1 VELRH
6 LATFRA
12 VLREGSFLRAARAL
26 RLAQPT
32 VTLHIQEL
40 EEELGLSLFDRRGRR
55 RPTTPAG
62 TQFSERALPI
72 LDAVDALRRSM
83 EELRDGRSGWI
94 RIGAIEPA
102 ASEHVAPLLG
112 RLRRERPALR
122 IRLDV
127 TGAQGVSRAVADG
140 ELDLGLCSAPPA
152 ELSLEFEPLFAEE
165 IALLVPRGHRLAG
178 PRTIRIRARELEGE
192 PLLLS
197 EQGCAYRRAVETA
210 LSEHGVRPQW
220 ALESG
225 STATLRAA
233 VRNRVGIAMLP
244 RRSVSPAPPGTVV
257 RGLSDLVIA
266 LPVGLVR
273 RPDAAPPPPAL
284 AALTDALRREL
295 RRHASR
301 PGIGVR
307 SLRDPDNPGRFE
319 SVS

>member
-26 RLAQPT
+26 QLAQPT

-40 EEELGLSLFDRRGRR
+40 EQELGLSLFDRRGRR
-55 RPTTPAG
+55 RPTNPAGAPGRRTELAAAG
-62 TQFSERALPI
+62 TQFAERALPI

-83 EELRDGRSGWI
+83 EELRDGKSGWI

-112 RLRRERPALR
+112 RLRRERPGLR
-122 IRLDV
+122 VRLDV
-127 TGAQGVSRAVADG
+127 TGTQGVSRAVADG

-165 IALLVPRGHRLAG
+165 IALLVPRGHRLAS
-178 PRTIRIRARELEGE
+178 PRTIRIRASDLEGE

-244 RRSVSPAPPGTVV
+244 RRSASPAPPGTVV

-284 AALTDALRREL
+284 AVLTEALRREL
-295 RRHASR
+295 GRPPRRRRRA
-301 PGIGVR
+301 GV
-307 SLRDPDNPGRFE
+307 
-319 SVS
+319 

>member
-1 VELRH
+1 MDLRH

-26 RLAQPT
+26 GLAQPT

-40 EEELGLSLFDRRGRR
+40 EAELGLPLFDRRGRR

-62 TQFSERALPI
+62 THFAERALPI
-72 LDAVDALRRSM
+72 LDAVEGLRQSM

-94 RIGAIEPA
+94 RIGAIEPS
-102 ASEHVAPLLG
+102 ASERVMPLLA

-127 TGAQGVSRAVADG
+127 TGTQGISRAVADG
-140 ELDLGLCSAPPA
+140 ELDLGLCSSPPA

-165 IALLVPRGHRLAG
+165 MALLVPRGHRLAG
-178 PRTIRIRARELEGE
+178 ARPIRAKDLEGE

-210 LSEHGVRPQW
+210 LAERGVRPQW

-233 VRNRVGIAMLP
+233 VKSRVGIAMLP
-244 RRSVSPAPPGTVV
+244 RRSASPAPPGTVV

-273 RPDAAPPPPAL
+273 RAGSAPPPPAL
-284 AALTDALRREL
+284 AVLTDALRGEL
-295 RRHASR
+295 REPPRRGRRA
-301 PGIGVR
+301 VLAR
-307 SLRDPDNPGRFE
+307 S
-319 SVS
+319 

>member
-26 RLAQPT
+26 RVAQPT
-32 VTLHIQEL
+32 VTLHIQEI
-40 EEELGLSLFDRRGRR
+40 ERELGLSLFDRRGRR
-55 RPTTPAG
+55 GPTTPAG
-62 TQFSERALPI
+62 ALGRRTELTAAGTHFAERALSI
-72 LDAVDALRRSM
+72 LDAVETLRRSM
-83 EELRDGRSGWI
+83 EELRDGKSGWI

-112 RLRRERPALR
+112 RLRRERPGLR
-122 IRLDV
+122 VRLDV
-127 TGAQGVSRAVADG
+127 TGTQGVSRAVADG

-152 ELSLEFEPLFAEE
+152 ELSLEFEPLFSEE

-178 PRTIRIRARELEGE
+178 ARAIRIRARDLEGE
-192 PLLLS
+192 ALLLS
-197 EQGCAYRRAVETA
+197 EQGCAYRRAVEAA

-244 RRSVSPAPPGTVV
+244 RRSASPAPPGTVV

-273 RPDAAPPPPAL
+273 RPGAAPPPPAL
-284 AALTDALRREL
+284 AVLTEALRREL
-295 RRHASR
+295 RRPPSR
-301 PGIGVR
+301 R
-307 SLRDPDNPGRFE
+307 QRRARD
-319 SVS
+319 

>member
-1 VELRH
+1 MELRH
-6 LATFRA
+6 LTTFRA

-40 EEELGLSLFDRRGRR
+40 EQELGVALFDRTGRR
-55 RPTTPAG
+55 RPLTAG
-62 TQFSERALPI
+62 GALVAERALPI

-102 ASEHVAPLLG
+102 ASERVTPLLG
-112 RLRRERPALR
+112 RLRRERPGLR
-122 IRLDV
+122 VRLDV
-127 TGAQGVSRAVADG
+127 TGTQGVSRAVADG
-140 ELDLGLCSAPPA
+140 ELDLGLCSAPPS
-152 ELSLEFEPLFAEE
+152 ELSLDFEPLFAEE
-165 IALLVPRGHRLAG
+165 MALLVPRGHRLAN
-178 PRTIRIRARELEGE
+178 PRAIRITARDLEGE

-210 LSEHGVRPQW
+210 LSERGVRPQW

-244 RRSVSPAPPGTVV
+244 RRSASPPPPGTVV
-257 RGLSDLVIA
+257 RGFSDLVVA
-266 LPVGLVR
+266 LPVGFVR
-273 RPDAAPPPPAL
+273 RPAAPPPPPAL
-284 AALTDALRREL
+284 AVLIDALRREL
-295 RRHASR
+295 RKDAR
-301 PGIGVR
+301 
-307 SLRDPDNPGRFE
+307 
-319 SVS
+319 

>member
-1 VELRH
+1 MELRH

-12 VLREGSFLRAARAL
+12 VLREGNFLRAARAL

-32 VTLHIQEL
+32 VTLHVQEL
-40 EEELGLSLFDRRGRR
+40 EQEVGLPLFDRRGR
-55 RPTTPAG
+55 TELTAAG
-62 TQFSERALPI
+62 THFAERALPI
-72 LDAVDALRRSM
+72 LDAVDALRRGM
-83 EELRDGRSGWI
+83 DELRDGKSGWI

-122 IRLDV
+122 VRLDV
-127 TGAQGVSRAVADG
+127 TGTQGVSRAVADG

-165 IALLVPRGHRLAG
+165 IALLVPRGHRLAS
-178 PRTIRIRARELEGE
+178 PRTIRIRARDLEGE

-233 VRNRVGIAMLP
+233 VRNRLGIAMLP
-244 RRSVSPAPPGTVV
+244 RRSASPAPPGTVV
-257 RGLSDLVIA
+257 RALSDLVIA

-284 AALTDALRREL
+284 AVLTDALRREL
-295 RRHASR
+295 RGS
-301 PGIGVR
+301 P
-307 SLRDPDNPGRFE
+307 PGRKRRVRDRAAVLAR
-319 SVS
+319 S